1 MACSVCREKSH
12 DKRQCPTAKENRRE
26 ALKIQ
31 RERLNM
37 VIQVAPAL
45 LANPIAQAF
54 LWFYISD
61 RVPLLDSLNKVIV
74 GTQVL
79 SAIPTVDINAF
90 PKGVILGAFMQET
103 KDLKEYKD
111 KIIKAAKKA
120 ASGAAGGAG
129 AGRAFSE
136 LDAGSALSD
145 FFGWLGGGVET
156 VKEEFKE
163 GTEGAGFGAGGI
175 GN

>member
-1 MACSVCREKSH
+1 
-12 DKRQCPTAKENRRE
+12 
-26 ALKIQ
+26 
-31 RERLNM
+31 M

-111 KIIKAAKKA
+111 KIVKA
-120 ASGAAGGAG
+120 ASGAAGSVG

-136 LDAGSALSD
+136 LDAGSALGD
-145 FFGWLGGGVET
+145 FISWLSGGVET

-163 GTEGAGFGAGGI
+163 GTEDVGFGSGGI